1 MSLHKGTHSTS
12 FSAACAARINRRLLI
27 VLALIPGFTLFH
39 LICSNVITDSV
50 VSTNNINISQRS
62 RPTVDNISYRGQKT
76 DKEDGI
82 DESLNRGENIS
93 IDNSQHQ
100 NDVED
105 NSKSKENLKDENLDQ
120 LVFERKTLR
129 KAKNF
134 SINNTLYQTG
144 VEVNELELLRRVNKL
159 SFNVKTPSNFYL
171 EHPYFTPNPS
181 NMMRYTSSV
190 LRQPDSSCGQAVH
203 IIVLSHPRDVDKRNA
218 IRETWGSVAQD
229 RPWPGKV
236 LSLPVTLTFVLG
248 TESPEIQDEKGEP
261 LSDKQAQSQA
271 KGRGHDPQLETDVRS
286 EPGDILQFD
295 MIDSYTN
302 LTRKCLLALDW
313 ILSSCKGVQY
323 IVKVDQDIFLN
334 VPLLLTFLKNH
345 GKSKAIYGFIYN
357 GGSVN
362 RKGRWAVSEEIY
374 PLDSYPVYA
383 SGTSYIISRSAAV
396 TLMKLC
402 SHYPYFPIEDAF
414 ITGILATVGSIDR
427 VHMRGF
433 SYWKQP
439 KPEPC
444 AFVNDK
450 IYTGNGM
457 DETDLRSVWRL
468 QIDRGRSMKC

>member
-1 MSLHKGTHSTS
+1 MSLHKVTYPTS
-12 FSAACAARINRRLLI
+12 SSKGCTARIIRRSLV
-27 VLALIPGFTLFH
+27 VLAISSGFTLLF
-39 LICSNVITDSV
+39 IIYFNVMPHSAVT
-50 VSTNNINISQRS
+50 INDIKFSQRS
-62 RPTVDNISYRGQKT
+62 RPKVDNINYKRQET

-82 DESLNRGENIS
+82 DQPLNTGENI
-93 IDNSQHQ
+93 DNTRHQ
-100 NDVED
+100 TEVED
-105 NSKSKENLKDENLDQ
+105 SLKGKENPNDTNLNQ
-120 LVFERKTLR
+120 VATVQPVLG

-134 SINNTLYQTG
+134 SINNTLYQAG
-144 VEVNELELLRRVNKL
+144 FEINELELLRRVNHLRFKIR
-159 SFNVKTPSNFYL
+159 KPSKIHP

-181 NMMRYTSSV
+181 IVTRYTGSV
-190 LRQPDSSCGQAVH
+190 QRQPNSSCGQAVH
-203 IIVLSHPRDVDKRNA
+203 IIVLSHPRDVQRRNA
-218 IRETWGSVAQD
+218 IRETWGSVAKN

-236 LSLPVTLTFVLG
+236 LSLSVALTFILG
-248 TESPEIQDEKGEP
+248 TESLQTNYENQEETF
-261 LSDKQAQSQA
+261 SDKEAQSHT
-271 KGRGHDPQLETDVRS
+271 KGKGHGTQSEKDVKS
-286 EPGDILQFD
+286 EPNDILQFD

-334 VPLLLTFLKNH
+334 VPLLLTFLKYH
-345 GKSKAIYGFIYN
+345 GKSNAIFGFIYK

-362 RKGRWAVSEEIY
+362 RKGRWAVSEEVY

-427 VHMRGF
+427 VHMRGVC
-433 SYWKQP
+433 YWAKL

-444 AFVNDK
+444 AFVNDE
-450 IYTGNGM
+450 IYSGNNM
-457 DETDLRSVWRL
+457 TVTELKSVWRL
-468 QIDRGRSMKC
+468 QIDRGRSMNC